1 MNDKRF
7 TFKFL
12 GVLMEA
18 INITPKEI
26 RKTMWTA
33 AIILFLFALIWKTP
47 EIITANRKSQK

>member
-18 INITPKEI
+18 VNFTPKEL

-33 AIILFLFALIWKTP
+33 AAIVLLFILAWRLP
-47 EIITANRKSQK
+47 EILTALK

>member
-33 AIILFLFALIWKTP
+33 AIILFAFIWRSP
-47 EIITANRKSQK
+47 ELITAIRWW

>member
-18 INITPKEI
+18 VNFTPKEL

-33 AIILFLFALIWKTP
+33 AAIMLLFIFAWRLPDLLLAIK
-47 EIITANRKSQK
+47 